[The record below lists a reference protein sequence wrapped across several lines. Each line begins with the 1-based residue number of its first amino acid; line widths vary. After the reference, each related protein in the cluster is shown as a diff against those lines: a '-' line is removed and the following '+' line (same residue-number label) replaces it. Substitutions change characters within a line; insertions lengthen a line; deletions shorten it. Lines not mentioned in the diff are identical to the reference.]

1 MQRDPTP
8 GSWVRAARQLGWT
21 APSLQQAMRFHH
33 VAFLA
38 FPFYANPPPHPLIFK
53 CESAAPL
60 PKSALCWGT
69 SVPHTPLKASARGK
83 PGRDGYTHSCC
94 PPWGP
99 TGLPP
104 SQPAKETH
112 SHQAWPQ
119 ADPFRAMH
127 CAPLPTHLCLSPR
140 GTNPHT
146 WDRGDQGKQGKLQLE
161 QTPAQASPNHRA
173 MQWVQAAQHQTT
185 ASISC
190 KSNSTRAQLRAV
202 GHRVSNRKP
211 HTSAVPDTTL
221 QEPIAPHHTQH
232 LHHSTPHTLVMFCSL
247 SAEAEAVVLYN
258 QIVPR
263 GSKESNRNNY
273 FLFHVWLRLALINA

>member
-21 APSLQQAMRFHH
+21 APSLQQAMHFHH

-38 FPFYANPPPHPLIFK
+38 LPFYANPPPHPLIFK

-83 PGRDGYTHSCC
+83 PGRDGYSHSCC

-146 WDRGDQGKQGKLQLE
+146 WDRGDQGKQENCSRNKPLHRLPQITGQCSGCKLHNIKQQRASPARVTAREHSSEQWDTASPTENPTHRLS
-161 QTPAQASPNHRA
+161 QTPPCRSPSLPTTHSIC
-173 MQWVQAAQHQTT
+173 TT
-185 ASISC
+185 ALLTHWSC
-190 KSNSTRAQLRAV
+190 FAACLQKQRLLCCTTKLCHEAQKKATEIIIFCFMF
-202 GHRVSNRKP
+202 GY
-211 HTSAVPDTTL
+211 D
-221 QEPIAPHHTQH
+221 
-232 LHHSTPHTLVMFCSL
+232 LH
-247 SAEAEAVVLYN
+247 
-258 QIVPR
+258 
-263 GSKESNRNNY
+263 
-273 FLFHVWLRLALINA
+273 

>member
-21 APSLQQAMRFHH
+21 APSLQQAMHFHH

-38 FPFYANPPPHPLIFK
+38 LPFYANPPPHPLIFK

-112 SHQAWPQ
+112 SHHGHKLTHFGPCTVLHF
-119 ADPFRAMH
+119 P
-127 CAPLPTHLCLSPR
+127 PLFASLPEAQIHIHGTGEIRGSR
-140 GTNPHT
+140 KTAAGTNPCT
-146 WDRGDQGKQGKLQLE
+146 GFPKSQG
-161 QTPAQASPNHRA
+161 N
-173 MQWVQAAQHQTT
+173 
-185 ASISC
+185 
-190 KSNSTRAQLRAV
+190 AV
-202 GHRVSNRKP
+202 GASCTTSNNSE
-211 HTSAVPDTTL
+211 HLL
-221 QEPIAPHHTQH
+221 QE
-232 LHHSTPHTLVMFCSL
+232 
-247 SAEAEAVVLYN
+247 
-258 QIVPR
+258 
-263 GSKESNRNNY
+263 
-273 FLFHVWLRLALINA
+273 